1 MKRLLMF
8 TALVS
13 LAANAVAEA
22 VYTYDDADNR
32 NYVVTV
38 PADETAEISSTAV
51 ALLNGGTVTNFIKR
65 GDGVLVVGSVLD
77 SYTGSVCV
85 EDGIYR
91 MKPEKTDNTACGAR
105 SGGGDIIVSD
115 GATLSLRTTTEK
127 TTLSGK
133 KIVFGGRGHNGIG
146 ALYVEP
152 ETTQAQTGV
161 TFCNTFELA
170 SDALVRNASSF
181 EFRFSSYWQGVDMN
195 GHSLTFSNSGDYSK
209 QVVVGF
215 AGANNDNYAITDPGP
230 IYGIE
235 GGIKFGNNFWQ
246 NLSGAANTLTISNS
260 AAFVF
265 NATAA
270 SASRKLI
277 MAPGSRFSVAAGD
290 KSDNMWYNNWA
301 GSIQLE
307 GEELTPIDS
316 PTDWR
321 YSVFLS
327 GQILSGG
334 LRIRQRMPLHLAR
347 RWSANNLDK
356 GIVVD
361 NGGTVNIWYANSL
374 TDTCGPLVVTNGT
387 VWFKSD
393 SYAESTSKNVLS
405 LPTATFHGN
414 TSVTGNCAYGCWKGS
429 LTKTGAGDLKY
440 DAWVGAPELRLEG
453 GRFLMPAGSYTGTIA
468 NVPTLPVFTNLTAK
482 SGTEIGFAGNS
493 YSVKN
498 LTGSTTLTD
507 CPTFTVDGQWTISAD
522 EAVSGSKLETA
533 GSFAFGAG
541 ASVALTPPASTVIG
555 TRTYT
560 VLTAEGGITGF
571 TPGIVADHWHTSLSA
586 DGKSV
591 LLTHVGQGFKV
602 IFR

>member
-1 MKRLLMF
+1 MKRLMMF
-8 TALVS
+8 ATLVGI
-13 LAANAVAEA
+13 AANAVAEA
-22 VYTYDDADNR
+22 VYTYDDADHL

-38 PADETAEISSTAV
+38 PADETAEISSAAV
-51 ALLNGGTVTNFIKR
+51 TILNGGTVTNFIKR

-91 MKPEKTDNTACGAR
+91 MKPEKTDNTACGVR
-105 SGGGDIIVSD
+105 SGGGNIVISD
-115 GATLSLRTTTEK
+115 GATLSLQTTIEK
-127 TTLSGK
+127 TTLAGK

-152 ETTQAQTGV
+152 ETTKAQTST
-161 TFCNTFELA
+161 TFCNTFELI
-170 SDALVRNASSF
+170 SDALVRNASSV
-181 EFRFSSYWQGVDMN
+181 EFMFSAYWQGVDMN
-195 GHSLTFSNSGDYSK
+195 GHSLTFSNSGDQSK
-209 QVVVGF
+209 AGIVGF
-215 AGANNDNYAITDPGP
+215 AGANNSNYDITDPGP

-246 NLSGAANTLTISNS
+246 NLSGSGNTLTISNS

-265 NATAA
+265 NGTAA
-270 SASRKLI
+270 SATRKLI
-277 MAPGSRFSVAAGD
+277 MAPGSRFIVTAGPKND
-290 KSDNMWYNNWA
+290 DSYYNNWS
-301 GSIQLE
+301 GPIQLE
-307 GEELTPIDS
+307 GDELTPFDS

-334 LRIRQRMPLHLAR
+334 LRIRQRMPLHLTR

-356 GIVVD
+356 GVVVD

-393 SYAESTSKNVLS
+393 SYAESTSRNVLS
-405 LPTATFHGN
+405 LPTAVFHGN

-440 DAWVGAPELRLEG
+440 DSWVGAPELRLEG
-453 GRFLMPAGSYTGTIA
+453 GRFMMPAGSYTGTIA
-468 NVPTLPVFTNLTAK
+468 NVPTLPVFTNLTATA
-482 SGTEIGFAGNS
+482 GTEIDFAGKS

-498 LTGSTTLTD
+498 LTGSTTLTS

-522 EAVSGSKLETA
+522 DAVAGGKIETA

-541 ASVALTPPASTVIG
+541 ASVTLTPPSSIVKG

-560 VLTAEGGITGF
+560 VLTAEGGVTGF
-571 TPGIVADHWHTSLSA
+571 TPGVVADHWHTSLSA
-586 DGKSV
+586 DRKSV
-591 LLTHVGQGFKV
+591 ALTHVGLGFRMT
-602 IFR
+602 FR